1 MRQNKL
7 KYIPEFFPFI
17 PTLKNI
23 PCAEN
28 DFIPELHANRVLLD
42 MPTLFNEE
50 MSVKTASTS
59 DARQKRQK

>member
-1 MRQNKL
+1 MQQNKF
-7 KYIPEFFPFI
+7 KYIPEFVPFT
-17 PTLKNI
+17 PSLKSI

-28 DFIPELHANRVLLD
+28 DFIPELHANRVLLG